1 MAFSKDDPNSSLLLT
16 LNLIVTILSL
26 IGSAWMTFYCCRTQ
40 RKNVSI
46 KLILVLAIADFV
58 YSISNLLSTFEGDD
72 VNLTCRVEAF
82 VREASYSL
90 STFMTCSIV
99 IYCVI
104 FLDKGSDI
112 HDQKYFKSALT
123 ISIMLSFALA
133 FR

>member
-16 LNLIVTILSL
+16 LNLTVTILSL
-26 IGSAWMTFYCCRTQ
+26 IGSAWMTFYCSQTQ
-40 RKNVSI
+40 RKNVST
-46 KLILVLAIADFV
+46 KLILVLAIADFF

-82 VREASYSL
+82 LRGVSYSL

-104 FLDKGSDI
+104 FLNKDSNI
-112 HDQKYFKSALT
+112 NQINYYRSAIA
-123 ISIMLSFALA
+123 ISIVISLAIAL
-133 FR
+133 R